1 VGGKGSGRQ
10 AHEQPA
16 AMHNRPGEER
26 GERMLRRAQ
35 RVMAGPAHGPATH
48 LSTAPLPQAFTSIAK
63 DVMQR
68 LQQEQVDQ
76 QAASA
81 QAPLKLT
88 SQLDRAKQ
96 RQKRGCCES

>member
-1 VGGKGSGRQ
+1 
-10 AHEQPA
+10 
-16 AMHNRPGEER
+16 
-26 GERMLRRAQ
+26 
-35 RVMAGPAHGPATH
+35 
-48 LSTAPLPQAFTSIAK
+48 
-63 DVMQR
+63 MQR